1 MSDPL
6 FRITPMELTARVRSS
21 SSTADPLDEIDDL
34 ERQMR
39 ALSARMLE
47 LIGRVDEAWPD
58 DPAIVDL
65 RSELAH
71 RQGISARTAGE
82 RIRIARALRDLP
94 LLHAAHAAGRISV
107 DQLRWLTR
115 FVTPETEAEW
125 TERGSWM
132 PPWALREESLRQ
144 DRARRLEAAESRHAA
159 RTASMGWDE
168 DGETFDLNASFAKE
182 QGAAVEAAIKEAAE
196 NVALDDQALD
206 PAGARLAD
214 AVAALVNSSG
224 PTSKRPT
231 LVVHADAEILAAVN
245 DGQRHLSE
253 TTSGV
258 QLPTEAVRRLA
269 CDARVRVALKRDGGT
284 VGLVSMGRTVT
295 EQQMELLLL
304 RDRGCGFPGCGSRW
318 FLHAHHIRHWA
329 DGGKTTLEN
338 LTLLCGSHHR
348 RVHEGGWTIRGRPPD
363 DLEFVSRSGRLRR
376 RNGPALARAG

>member
-1 MSDPL
+1 VKVN
-6 FRITPMELTARVRSS
+6 ARVRSS
-21 SSTADPLDEIDDL
+21 SASTDPLDEIDDI

-58 DPAIVDL
+58 DPAISDL

-71 RQGISARTAGE
+71 RQGISARSAEE
-82 RIRIARALRDLP
+82 RIRIARALRELP

-115 FVTPETEAEW
+115 FVTPETEAAW
-125 TERGSWM
+125 TERGSRM

-144 DRARRLEAAESRHAA
+144 ARASRLEAESRHAG

-168 DGETFDLNASFAKE
+168 EGETFDLNASFAKE
-182 QGAAVEAAIKEAAE
+182 QGAMVEAAIKEAAE
-196 NVALDDQALD
+196 NVALDDEALD
-206 PAGARLAD
+206 RAGARLAD
-214 AVAALVNSSG
+214 AVAGLVTSSG
-224 PTSKRPT
+224 PRPQRPT
-231 LVVHADAEILAAVN
+231 LVVHADVEVLAAAG
-245 DGQRHLSE
+245 DGRRRLSE
-253 TTSGV
+253 TTSGAQV
-258 QLPTEAVRRLA
+258 PPEAVRRLA
-269 CDARVRVALKRDGGT
+269 CDARVRVALVKDGDA

-304 RDRGCGFPGCGSRW
+304 RDRGCTFPGCGSRW

-338 LTLLCGSHHR
+338 LTILCGSHHR
-348 RVHEGGWTIRGRPPD
+348 RLHEGGWVIRGSPPD
-363 DLEFVSRSGRLRR
+363 GLEFVSRSGRVLSRA
-376 RNGPALARAG
+376 GPQLARAG